1 MMESE
6 NIVELPTITK
16 TIKLRMNLF
25 LNAFVLSTAN
35 YNMSVV
41 NLIEMILFDEFVKK
55 MFFFCFV
62 YISTALFL

>member
-1 MMESE
+1 MESE